1 MNLCKASQI
10 SRNRVCVR
18 ERVSVWNFFYFFI
31 FGSPSRFHWPLNTM
45 AASQAVQ
52 AKLSFLFKAANTQF
66 ASCPELSNFY
76 LHQFQ
81 KTADHANVT
90 LADAVQR
97 LCCARCGALFVAG
110 INCKVRVNPINAS
123 KRRNTPASRRC
134 RNHVRTTCH
143 ACRQPTVMNGS
154 TTTLLKALDHPGKGN
169 KVGAPLA
176 VATPPSDVS
185 MSKKNKKKKL
195 DLQAMINQKK
205 LPPPGQSSFGLDDFL
220 SSL

>member
-1 MNLCKASQI
+1 
-10 SRNRVCVR
+10 
-18 ERVSVWNFFYFFI
+18 
-31 FGSPSRFHWPLNTM
+31 M
-45 AASQAVQ
+45 AATQAVQ

-81 KTADHANVT
+81 KTADRANVT

-110 INCKVRVNPINAS
+110 VNCTVRVNSIDAS
-123 KRRNTPASRRC
+123 KRRKTPASRRC

-143 ACRQPTVMNGS
+143 ACRHPTVVSGS
-154 TTTLLKALDHPGKGN
+154 TTTLLKAVERPGKAN
-169 KVGAPLA
+169 RLGAPST
-176 VATPPSDVS
+176 VATTTPPPDVS
-185 MSKKNKKKKL
+185 MGKKSKKKKL
-195 DLQAMINQKK
+195 DLQALINQKK
-205 LPPPGQSSFGLDDFL
+205 QPPTSQSSFGLDDFL

>member
-1 MNLCKASQI
+1 MKLWRGVTSKQKILFACLLPFDSAYSLQN
-10 SRNRVCVR
+10 V
-18 ERVSVWNFFYFFI
+18 
-31 FGSPSRFHWPLNTM
+31 M
-45 AASQAVQ
+45 AATQAVQ

-110 INCKVRVNPINAS
+110 VNCTVRVHSIDAS
-123 KRRNTPASRRC
+123 KRRKTPASRRC
-134 RNHVRTTCH
+134 RNQVRTTCH
-143 ACRQPTVMNGS
+143 ACRHPTVVSGS
-154 TTTLLKALDHPGKGN
+154 TTTLLKAVERPGKPGRL
-169 KVGAPLA
+169 GTPST
-176 VATPPSDVS
+176 VATTPSPDVS
-185 MSKKNKKKKL
+185 MGKKSKKKKL
-195 DLQAMINQKK
+195 DLQALINQKK
-205 LPPPGQSSFGLDDFL
+205 NQPPSTQSSFGLDDFL

>member
-1 MNLCKASQI
+1 
-10 SRNRVCVR
+10 
-18 ERVSVWNFFYFFI
+18 
-31 FGSPSRFHWPLNTM
+31 M

-97 LCCARCGALFVAG
+97 LCCSRCGALFVAG
-110 INCKVRVNPINAS
+110 VNCTVRLNHIDAS
-123 KRRNTPASRRC
+123 KRRKTPSSKRC
-134 RNHVRTTCH
+134 RNTVRTTCH
-143 ACRQPTVMNGS
+143 ACRHPTVVSGS
-154 TTTLLKALDHPGKGN
+154 TATTLNVLGRPSREKN
-169 KVGAPLA
+169 LA
-176 VATPPSDVS
+176 SSLTPPVATPLPDRPI
-185 MSKKNKKKKL
+185 SKKNKKKKL
-195 DLQAMINQKK
+195 GLQAMINQKK
-205 LPPPGQSSFGLDDFL
+205 QPPPSQSSFGLDDFL

>member
-1 MNLCKASQI
+1 
-10 SRNRVCVR
+10 
-18 ERVSVWNFFYFFI
+18 
-31 FGSPSRFHWPLNTM
+31 M

-110 INCKVRVNPINAS
+110 INCKVRVNSIDAS
-123 KRRNTPASRRC
+123 KRRKTPASRRC
-134 RNHVRTTCH
+134 RNHVRITCH
-143 ACRQPTVMNGS
+143 ACRHPTVMNGS
-154 TTTLLKALDHPGKGN
+154 TTTILKAVERPGK
-169 KVGAPLA
+169 GAPLA
-176 VATPPSDVS
+176 SPVATPPPGPPAG
-185 MSKKNKKKKL
+185 KKKQKKKL

-205 LPPPGQSSFGLDDFL
+205 VPTQSSFGLDDFL